1 VTADELVEMLD
12 RVITGGV
19 VIHGDVIISLAG
31 VDLIRLDLRA
41 LLAAVDTVAV
51 CSGDLR

>member
-1 VTADELVEMLD
+1 VTGDDLVELLD
-12 RVITGGV
+12 RAIAGGV
-19 VIHGDVIISLAG
+19 VIHGDVLISLAG

-51 CSGDLR
+51 ELE